1 MSRARVP
8 ECRAPLE
15 MEPLLDRRG
24 FSDNDL
30 LSETYYG
37 TDAESA
43 HSTNRASSPVPRL
56 AMHDP
61 DPANCVTHREADASR
76 VRQIAPS
83 ETFEGR
89 MDSSRNASASCTG
102 DGETQ
107 LLSLLKAELT
117 TPTSSVLWF
126 ALGTRVVTFVFA
138 FFTDVFA
145 GEVFEDDA
153 EDSSFDEAVFG
164 ARATFWDVVLLTLL
178 LVGNAFW
185 VVMRT
190 RDTDRGSSRVG
201 GLFFKSKDDNK
212 LDVTKMQST
221 TVRSRSWQTLLTVSC
236 VCLGFVVFVVLCV
249 SVGDD
254 TGVAGGEGTD
264 DTENAR
270 ETDLDAVSFFAAL
283 SFAAALV
290 AATVPFPQRAVSS
303 LITNETVKTLGDLKT
318 TVFNAKRNNRHWSH
332 LAFVDA
338 VVVDASALMSCS
350 KNQNAKV
357 AEIYVASGHPSVAPR
372 DLLICAALC
381 SRWWDDVSDN
391 ADGSNA
397 NDVSNPA
404 DQAVHAALG
413 GTKALS
419 ESYVLVRK
427 SSFGENESES
437 SENAECLLRRLG
449 DDSEF
454 RVRRGDPFS
463 TLRECGIDE
472 ETTEELLNASDTC
485 KRAGLYC
492 LVVAAHH
499 GAVDKTETETETERT
514 ECDRAS
520 VSVASSQTPAA
531 GWTVLGLIAFELGP
545 LRHDTT
551 SVINQLEN
559 LGLRFILATES
570 DAAVAAATARRAIF
584 SFRK

>member
-37 TDAESA
+37 TDEESA

-83 ETFEGR
+83 ETFEGG

-201 GLFFKSKDDNK
+201 GLFFKSKDDNES
-212 LDVTKMQST
+212 DVTKMQST
-221 TVRSRSWQTLLTVSC
+221 TVPFLANLTDRVVRLSR
-236 VCLGFVVFVVLCV
+236 
-249 SVGDD
+249 
-254 TGVAGGEGTD
+254 
-264 DTENAR
+264 
-270 ETDLDAVSFFAAL
+270 
-283 SFAAALV
+283 
-290 AATVPFPQRAVSS
+290 
-303 LITNETVKTLGDLKT
+303 
-318 TVFNAKRNNRHWSH
+318 
-332 LAFVDA
+332 
-338 VVVDASALMSCS
+338 
-350 KNQNAKV
+350 
-357 AEIYVASGHPSVAPR
+357 
-372 DLLICAALC
+372 
-381 SRWWDDVSDN
+381 
-391 ADGSNA
+391 
-397 NDVSNPA
+397 
-404 DQAVHAALG
+404 
-413 GTKALS
+413 
-419 ESYVLVRK
+419 
-427 SSFGENESES
+427 
-437 SENAECLLRRLG
+437 
-449 DDSEF
+449 F
-454 RVRRGDPFS
+454 RGVRRFVCFG
-463 TLRECGIDE
+463 G
-472 ETTEELLNASDTC
+472 
-485 KRAGLYC
+485 
-492 LVVAAHH
+492 
-499 GAVDKTETETETERT
+499 
-514 ECDRAS
+514 
-520 VSVASSQTPAA
+520 
-531 GWTVLGLIAFELGP
+531 
-545 LRHDTT
+545 
-551 SVINQLEN
+551 
-559 LGLRFILATES
+559 
-570 DAAVAAATARRAIF
+570 
-584 SFRK
+584 